1 MEVYSSSLEVMG
13 AEKLHKKVVEEKKVI
28 EEKKAVEEKKVID
41 EKTIV
46 GESFKKG
53 KNVSEK
59 NTKIDKT
66 DTDQISNTGGV
77 VNLAFIHDESGDKEK
92 IISPTHKNMEKER
105 APPTNS
111 EKSGKNISKDKE
123 SSPRPDKRESPK
135 KSSVVPE
142 GEYQFDPEGRSAIS
156 GQKRTGWL

>member
-1 MEVYSSSLEVMG
+1 
-13 AEKLHKKVVEEKKVI
+13 
-28 EEKKAVEEKKVID
+28 
-41 EKTIV
+41 
-46 GESFKKG
+46 
-53 KNVSEK
+53 
-59 NTKIDKT
+59 
-66 DTDQISNTGGV
+66 
-77 VNLAFIHDESGDKEK
+77 
-92 IISPTHKNMEKER
+92 MEKER